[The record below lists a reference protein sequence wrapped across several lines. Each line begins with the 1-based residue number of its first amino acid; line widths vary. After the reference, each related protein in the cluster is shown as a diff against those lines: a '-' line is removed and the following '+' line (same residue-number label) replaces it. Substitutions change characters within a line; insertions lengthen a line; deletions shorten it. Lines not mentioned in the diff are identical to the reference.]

1 MSGIVF
7 GKVSFPP
14 DARNAAVSSFGGFWY
29 NMRVMKVIGEKIFAK
44 GADGKSVSRIGT
56 MFFRTPGL
64 VTKKG
69 VHAMQ
74 RLMWIDELN
83 AARAAEGKG
92 ALTPAEEDA
101 EMAESVDLIFTDDQV
116 LIRPNPDRMDLAF
129 RADEELQKMV
139 SKRVIRFLNTSSAK
153 VRDALR
159 ARGENWRMA
168 RQPISQDDMSEL
180 IESSKI
186 PMGERPIYYYNRTLG
201 TRYVTAGG
209 YNEIENLPADAFR
222 RQIVEVVTGLGKRN
236 RVGHPEVDL
245 FPVTTPIEIKR
256 ALKDLK
262 PDALDDAALKASC
275 AKIALDWRMALPAEL
290 REETV
295 VNFEWR
301 NTMCH
306 TLTRGPNETAAEEQA
321 LLAGISPEFYRQIE
335 WLPGARIDKGEVIFD
350 AIYEEAA
357 RTQDPELLAM
367 CDNRVK
373 SFLFNTTRL
382 FGRIAYVNIG
392 RIANSLSRKPVEGNR
407 RGNVY
412 IMQYCEEGAA
422 APRVLMI
429 RLQKWGVAEHLDE
442 GKSLLQSIVEADEY
456 SDYILD
462 RRLMCRQLGMNLPQR
477 LGYGHFTE
485 KYRGM
490 NQYNGVA
497 VRTSYFVRGYVAGTA
512 SDKIPLAKYRNPAF
526 AQAFAFL
533 MGQAAALDL
542 VVGRRSSVT
551 KELLFDKNYEV
562 VKLDA
567 DGIPCEIAVTDH
579 AGSFV
584 NYEHDFE
591 DYVAQYANVVKRRR
605 EYVSEYA
612 NFAAVYVEGFRR
624 KLAETQAAYRA
635 RKAAFD
641 ELFSDRPYD
650 TNGSG
655 AYRWAKTLARLDACD
670 PDRVAAILKDAIEC

>member
-1 MSGIVF
+1 MKIV
-7 GKVSFPP
+7 
-14 DARNAAVSSFGGFWY
+14 
-29 NMRVMKVIGEKIFAK
+29 GERIFAK
-44 GADGKSVSRIGT
+44 DADGKLLSRIGT
-56 MFFRTPGL
+56 IFFKTPGL

-74 RLMWIDELN
+74 RFMWIEEIN
-83 AARAAEGKG
+83 AERTKNGQP
-92 ALTPAEEDA
+92 ALTMAEEDA
-101 EMAESVDLIFTDDQV
+101 EMAESVDLIFAEDQV

-129 RADEELQKMV
+129 RADEELQKLV

-153 VRDALR
+153 VRTALR
-159 ARGENWRMA
+159 ERGENWRMA
-168 RQPISQDDMSEL
+168 RQPISQDDMAEL
-180 IESSKI
+180 IEQSKI
-186 PMGERPIYYYNRTLG
+186 PLGERPIYYYNRATG
-201 TRYVTAGG
+201 TRYITAGC
-209 YNEIENLPADAFR
+209 YNEIESLPADAFR
-222 RQIVEVVTGLGKRN
+222 RQIVEIVTGLQKRN
-236 RVGHPEVDL
+236 RVGFPEVDL
-245 FPVTTPIEIKR
+245 FPTTTPIEIKK
-256 ALKDLK
+256 ALKELK
-262 PDALDDAALKASC
+262 PDELDDAALKAAC
-275 AKIALDWRMALPAEL
+275 EKIALDWRMANPAEL
-290 REETV
+290 RDETV

-301 NTMCH
+301 NAMCH
-306 TLTRGPNETAAEEQA
+306 AITKEPNETSVEEQE
-321 LLAGISPEFYRQIE
+321 LVAGISPEFYRQIE
-335 WLPGARIDKGEVIFD
+335 WLPGARIDKGKVIFD
-350 AIYEEAA
+350 EIYDEAA

-382 FGRIAYVNIG
+382 FGKVSFINIG

-412 IMQYCEEGAA
+412 IMQYREEGADT
-422 APRVLMI
+422 VKVMMI

-462 RRLMCRQLGMNLPQR
+462 RRLMCLQLGMNLPRR

-497 VRTSYFVRGYVAGTA
+497 VRTSYFVRSYVPGTA
-512 SDKIPLAKYRNPAF
+512 SDKLPLAKYRNPAF

-533 MGQAAALDL
+533 MGQAAALDMI
-542 VVGRRSSVT
+542 VGRRSSVT

-567 DGIPCEIAVTDH
+567 EGIPAEILITDH

-591 DYVAQYANVVKRRR
+591 DYVAQYAGVVRRR
-605 EYVSEYA
+605 RDYVSEYA
-612 NFAAVYVEGFRR
+612 NFAAAYVEGFRR

-635 RKAAFD
+635 RKTAFD

-655 AYRWAKTLARLDACD
+655 AYRWAKALQRLDACE
-670 PDRVAAILKDAIEC
+670 PERVASILKEAIEC